1 MAVDKPLSVNHDSAN
16 KSMKTAAQLGFV
28 LCHDCHSLNDGGD
41 AHCYRCKAKLN
52 SRQPNSMTIAW
63 AWLVTSA
70 VMIIPANIF
79 PITMINRYGVLQ
91 PDTIITGI
99 LYLVERGMLPIAV
112 IVFIASIIVPIV
124 KIIGLF
130 YIFLSVHLKA
140 PVSHRNITHMFHF
153 IEWIGRWSM
162 LDLFVISIM
171 IVLMDV
177 RQVSFEAGPATVA
190 FGLVVICTMLSAK
203 VFDPRL
209 LWDREGV
216 KGERLKDLGSRASH
230 TDAEAQRFTEED

>member
-1 MAVDKPLSVNHDSAN
+1 
-16 KSMKTAAQLGFV
+16 MKTAAQLGFIM
-28 LCHDCHSLNDGGD
+28 CHDCQSLNDGRD
-41 AHCYRCKAKLN
+41 AECYRCKGVLN
-52 SRQPNSMTIAW
+52 SRQPNSMSIAW

-70 VMIIPANIF
+70 VLIVPANVF
-79 PITMINRYGVLQ
+79 PITIINKYGVLQ

-99 LYLVERGMLPIAV
+99 LYLIERGMLPIAV
-112 IVFIASIIVPIV
+112 IVFIASIIVPTIKIV
-124 KIIGLF
+124 GLF

-140 PVSHRNITHMFHF
+140 PVSHRNITNMFHF

-203 VFDPRL
+203 AFDSRL
-209 LWDREGV
+209 LWDQVGQGQ
-216 KGERLKDLGSRASH
+216 KKKDL
-230 TDAEAQRFTEED
+230 TTETRRHGEKI